1 MTNPTTTTTKTKY
14 AVAGPWDDEPDF
26 REWRDAET
34 GLLCRI
40 ARNMSMGFL
49 GGYVALPRKHPLA
62 HPRISRAREYDASR
76 KWLGYHRIEGRF
88 YPHGGVTW
96 QGKLPRR
103 PGLKARGPHYWVGF
117 DCGHSNDH
125 APGYKWMLPYAR
137 PSDAHSYRT
146 WAYVEAEV
154 KRLAR
159 DIHRTSK

>member
-40 ARNMSMGFL
+40 ARDMSMGFL
-49 GGYVALPRKHPLA
+49 CGYVALPRKHPIA
-62 HPRISRAREYDASR
+62 HPRISRAREYCMGR
-76 KWLGYHRIEGRF
+76 QQKGYYRIEERF

-96 QGKLPRR
+96 QGKLLRR

-117 DCGHSNDH
+117 DCGHSYDR
-125 APGYKWMLPYAR
+125 APGSDWRYPRYPY
-137 PSDAHSYRT
+137 SYRT

-159 DIHRTSK
+159 AIHRTSK